1 MGNRTVEEWDPSYG
15 AWTSFLS
22 SVDHAMDKD
31 ALASA
36 RAVRQP
42 LDDIKNVWNQ
52 FDSITYQ
59 KGGGVLAM
67 FERFLGKERFREGIR
82 GYLRAHAYGGGDT
95 DDLLDALSI
104 ASGREVK
111 GAFHTFLDQAGVPLV
126 DPRVSCSGGRPRLLL
141 HPERYLPPGSSA
153 NRRQLWRIPV
163 CAR

>member
-67 FERFLGKERFREGIR
+67 FERFLGPERFREGIR
-82 GYLRAHAYGGGDT
+82 RYLGAHAYGGGDT
-95 DDLLDALSI
+95 DDLLDALSS
-104 ASGREVK
+104 AAGREVK
-111 GAFHTFLDQAGVPLV
+111 TAFHTFLDQPGVPIV
-126 DPRVSCSGGRPRLLL
+126 DARVSCSGDRPRLLL
-141 HPERYLPPGSSA
+141 RQERYLPLGSPPD
-153 NRRQLWRIPV
+153 RRPPWRVPA
-163 CAR
+163 CA